1 MAATISNIVK
11 PDACRIPEGDLKRV
25 EVTVTFTGVTTYTW
39 QTGLTKVYA
48 AGVKYDGLT
57 AGGTGGGSVTP
68 STTTKGQVD
77 IAGFTAS
84 DVQRFVAIG
93 IQ

>member
-1 MAATISNIVK
+1 MAATIKDLVK
-11 PDACRIPEGDLKRV
+11 PDACRIPEGNLVRV

-39 QTGLTKVYA
+39 QTGLTKVYS
-48 AGVKYDGLT
+48 AGVKYDGLVS
-57 AGGTGGGSVTP
+57 GGTGGGSVTP
-68 STTTKGQVD
+68 STSTKGQVD

-84 DVQRFVAIG
+84 DVQSFVAIG